1 MAKTTKSQA
10 RTKRERSEF
19 LWGWLFI
26 LPTTIGLIVLN
37 IIPIFQT
44 ISRAFSKQ
52 EILVKEIS
60 LSVYRTI
67 RRFLQIKR
75 SGRH

>member
-10 RTKRERSEF
+10 RPKRERSVF

-44 ISRAFSKQ
+44 IYQRVFQTGDLDSDLTCN
-52 EILVKEIS
+52 EIVDLEDYTVLINE
-60 LSVYRTI
+60 
-67 RRFLQIKR
+67 LQL
-75 SGRH
+75 

>member
-44 ISRAFSKQ
+44 IYHS
-52 EILVKEIS
+52 
-60 LSVYRTI
+60 SVSYTHLTLPTI
-67 RRFLQIKR
+67 A
-75 SGRH
+75 

>member
-44 ISRAFSKQ
+44 IYQSFFK
-52 EILVKEIS
+52 
-60 LSVYRTI
+60 T
-67 RRFLQIKR
+67 RRFW
-75 SGRH
+75 